1 MKITADKLKT
11 KRKEWTEHYE
21 TLKTQQKENF
31 SFYELSYDANIPTG
45 LGYEQKT
52 PSTARDWVDFGIMHY
67 TLDKPQDVVKPRNS
81 SDSAREQA
89 TMLEAFYNY
98 WLGRIIL
105 EIKGNAKKQ
114 LWGGECFFKI
124 VVDDTYFGVKT
135 SKMGEDE
142 LKEFQEKRSTVFPLR
157 IECPNPINVF
167 PSPAGRGFW
176 HPEYIEYYEMTVAQA
191 EELCDRNKWSWKHG
205 DKKSTSTVKYTVYYS
220 DSERCV
226 LLDDDAIIPDDKEG
240 ITKDG
245 IQPNWLR
252 FTPYVHIPSGL
263 GTESYEGK
271 SEYKYRS
278 IFHGK
283 KDMIKLQTRLLSQI
297 DAICKRY
304 AWPRIELKGDLEI
317 IKKLYGAQGQ
327 GFDPNPTRVQVSS
340 PEFDILYHQGEQV
353 PQALFTYAA
362 AISSMAEPPPVL
374 GGQRPPGIYSGYG
387 EVALLT
393 TAKPI
398 YKDPFKNMEDGL
410 SVLMGMGA
418 RVMENV
424 LKYKIN
430 IGDKELDPS
439 KIKGYYENEVHL
451 LAEPPE
457 AADMRKTLGAN
468 LFKQGVI
475 SDLYNKVHYQDMT
488 MEQALKE
495 QDQQF
500 VEKIMNDPNLLMQM
514 AMLAMKRL
522 GMELSPE
529 ILQAMQGGG
538 AGVAGTTTPTGAESV
553 PQYQRMMSGMEASPL
568 PQENEIRQVPIG

>member
-1 MKITADKLKT
+1 MSITADKLTT
-11 KRKEWTEHYE
+11 KRTQWDEHYS

-31 SFYELSYDANIPTG
+31 KFYELDYDANIPTG

-67 TLDKPQDVVKPRNS
+67 TLDKPQDVVRPRNA

-114 LWGGECFFKI
+114 LWGGECFFKLI
-124 VVDDTYFGVKT
+124 VDDTYFGEPT
-135 SKMGEDE
+135 SKMKKGELD
-142 LKEFQEKRSTVFPLR
+142 EFQEKRSSAFPLR

-191 EELCDRNKWSWKHG
+191 EELCDRNKWSWTNTKG
-205 DKKSTSTVKYTVYYS
+205 LKSTATVKYTVYYS
-220 DSERCV
+220 DSERCI
-226 LLDDDAIIPDDKEG
+226 LIDDDPMLKG
-240 ITKDG
+240 G
-245 IQPNWLR
+245 VQPNWLR
-252 FTPYVHIPSGL
+252 FTPYVHVPSGL

-271 SEYKYRS
+271 PEYKYRS

-283 KDMIKLQTRLLSQI
+283 KDMIKLQTRVLSQG
-297 DAICKRY
+297 DAINARWS
-304 AWPRIELKGDLEI
+304 WPIPKASGDVEVIKATYGKDGKGFSINPNELLVEPQGVTIDFI
-317 IKKLYGAQGQ
+317 QGQ
-327 GFDPNPTRVQVSS
+327 QPPPAFYQH
-340 PEFDILYHQGEQV
+340 L
-353 PQALFTYAA
+353 AL
-362 AISSMAEPPPVL
+362 ISALAEPPPVL

-424 LKYKIN
+424 LKYEIN

-439 KIKGYYENEVHL
+439 KIKGYYENTVHL

-488 MEQALKE
+488 MEQALEE
-495 QDQQF
+495 QDEQLA
-500 VEKIMNDPNLLMQM
+500 EKILNDPRILEMIGID
-514 AMLAMKRL
+514 AMKRL
-522 GMELSPE
+522 GMEQATE
-529 ILQAMQGGG
+529 IEEALKGSEGTATGIATGARSVPRYQRLGGG
-538 AGVAGTTTPTGAESV
+538 VEGG
-553 PQYQRMMSGMEASPL
+553 PL
-568 PQENEIRQVPIG
+568 PQESEIGQIGLE

>member
-1 MKITADKLKT
+1 MNIDADKLKT
-11 KRKEWTEHYE
+11 KRKEWEAHYD

-31 SFYELSYDANIPTG
+31 SFYELSYDANIPTS

-114 LWGGECFFKI
+114 LWGGECFFKL
-124 VVDDTYFGVKT
+124 VVDDTYYGTYKGKKI
-135 SKMGEDE
+135 SD
-142 LKEFQEKRSTVFPLR
+142 LKGDKLEEFQEKRSTAFPLR
-157 IECPNPINVF
+157 IECPNPVNIY

-191 EELCDRNKWSWKHG
+191 EELCDRNGWTAWKNEKG
-205 DKKSTSTVKYTVYYS
+205 NKSTSTVPYTVYYS
-220 DSERCV
+220 DSQRCILIDDTPV
-226 LLDDDAIIPDDKEG
+226 LEG
-240 ITKDG
+240 DV
-245 IQPNWLR
+245 QPNWLR
-252 FTPYVHIPSGL
+252 FTPYVHIDAGL
-263 GTESYEGK
+263 GTESHEGK
-271 SEYKYRS
+271 PEYKHRS

-317 IKKLYGAQGQ
+317 IKGLYGAKGE
-327 GFDPNPTRVQVSS
+327 GFDPNLSGVQVSS
-340 PEFDILYHQGEQV
+340 PDFDILYHQGEQV

-374 GGQRPPGIYSGYG
+374 GGQRPPGVYSGYG
-387 EVALLT
+387 TVSLLT

-418 RVMENV
+418 RVMENT

-488 MEQALKE
+488 MEQALNE

-514 AMLAMKRL
+514 ATLAMKRL

-529 ILQAMQGGG
+529 ILQAMQGG
-538 AGVAGTTTPTGAESV
+538 TTGKTPTGAESV
-553 PQYQRMMSGMEASPL
+553 ARYQRMTAGVEGGKL
-568 PQENEIRQVPIG
+568 PQEQEIGQIGLE

>member
-1 MKITADKLKT
+1 MNIDADKLKT
-11 KRKEWTEHYE
+11 KRKEWEEHYS
-21 TLKTQQKENF
+21 TLKTQQEENF

-81 SDSAREQA
+81 SETAREQA
-89 TMLEAFYNY
+89 TMMESFYNY

-105 EIKGNAKKQ
+105 DIKGNAKKQ
-114 LWGGECFFKI
+114 LWGGECFFKLI
-124 VVDDTYFGVKT
+124 VDDTYYGTYKGKKI
-135 SKMGEDE
+135 SDLKGDE
-142 LKEFQEKRSTVFPLR
+142 LEEFQEKRSTAFPLR
-157 IECPNPINVF
+157 IECPNPVNVY

-191 EELCDRNKWSWKHG
+191 EELCERNNWSWKNT
-205 DKKSTSTVKYTVYYS
+205 KNLKSTSTVKYTVYYS
-220 DSERCV
+220 DSERCILLGDEPV
-226 LLDDDAIIPDDKEG
+226 LKGEV
-240 ITKDG
+240 
-245 IQPNWLR
+245 QPNWLK

-271 SEYKYRS
+271 PEYKYRS

-283 KDMIKLQTRLLSQI
+283 KDMIKLQTRVLSQL
-297 DAICKRY
+297 DAILARF
-304 AWPRIELKGDLEI
+304 AWPWWELKGDLEV
-317 IKKLYGAQGQ
+317 IKKLYGETGK
-327 GFDPNPTRVQVSS
+327 GFSPNPNEAQVSS
-340 PEFDILYHQGEQV
+340 DDFQIIPHQGEQ
-353 PQALFTYAA
+353 PPPALFQHAGMA
-362 AISSMAEPPPVL
+362 SAMAEPPPVL

-387 EVALLT
+387 TVSLLT

-418 RVMENV
+418 RVMENT

-430 IGDKELDPS
+430 IGDRELDPS

-488 MEQALKE
+488 TEKALNE

-514 AMLAMKRL
+514 ATLAMKRL

-529 ILQAMQGGG
+529 ILQAMQGG
-538 AGVAGTTTPTGAESV
+538 TTGKTPTGAESV
-553 PQYQRMMSGMEASPL
+553 NQYQRMTAGVEGGKL
-568 PQENEIRQVPIG
+568 PQEQEIGQIGLE